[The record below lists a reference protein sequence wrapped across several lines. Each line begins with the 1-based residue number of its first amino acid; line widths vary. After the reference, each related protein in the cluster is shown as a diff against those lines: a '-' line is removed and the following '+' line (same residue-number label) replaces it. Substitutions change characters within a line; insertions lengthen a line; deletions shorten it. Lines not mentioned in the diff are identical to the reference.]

1 MKKLFLLV
9 FFMAFMSLGSA
20 EAQMVLPQA
29 YPGLLVEIS
38 PISTKP
44 VIRPRSI
51 VIDDIEAY
59 YSNESITLMFNK
71 DLGDADI
78 VVTNLTTG
86 DIWNDSVSGVCSTTI
101 ILSGDEG
108 YYQIA
113 IYTDNGD
120 YSGEFT
126 L

>member
-1 MKKLFLLV
+1 
-9 FFMAFMSLGSA
+9 
-20 EAQMVLPQA
+20 MVLPQA

>member
-1 MKKLFLLV
+1 MKKFFLLV
-9 FFMAFMSLGSA
+9 FFMAFVSFGSA

-29 YPGLLVEIS
+29 YPGLVVEIS
-38 PISTKP
+38 PISSKP

-51 VIDDIEAY
+51 TESDIEAY
-59 YSNESITLMFNK
+59 YSNEVLTLIFNK

-86 DIWNDSVSGVCSTTI
+86 DMWNGSVSGVCTTTI
-101 ILSGDEG
+101 LLSGDEG
-108 YYQIA
+108 YYQVV
-113 IYTDNGD
+113 IYTENEE
-120 YSGEFT
+120 YFGEFS